1 VRPKVLVL
9 DDTLSA
15 LDIHTEA
22 EVEAALTDPAAFLSA
37 EAPGHAALQDQARL
51 KADLEIL
58 EGEWLELEEKR
69 QG

>member
-1 VRPKVLVL
+1 MCSSDL
-9 DDTLSA
+9 
-15 LDIHTEA
+15 
-22 EVEAALTDPAAFLSA
+22 AALTDPAAFLSA